1 MTTDTSSV
9 AAQPTQNP
17 AAVRGSSFLDPAVMG
32 GPMRLADLVQGYW
45 AITSDMHDEIRSIY
59 DTHMRG
65 EKIDIK
71 AVEARIG
78 RPLAGGERQ
87 PYTVQD
93 GVAIIGMQGVM
104 APKANLMMQISGGTS
119 AQLLRQDIQ
128 AAQADPKV
136 KAGILYGDTPGGN
149 VLGIAEAAQAWKAF
163 ADAKPAIT
171 YSDGML
177 ASAGYWVG
185 SAAPA
190 IYVSGPMVNVGSIGV
205 RTEHVDVSMAQAAQG
220 IKRTIIAAGR
230 YKAAGDGPLDPKTL
244 EYKQAQ
250 VDYLY
255 SLFVDWTAQM
265 RGASVDKVLAD
276 MADGRIFI
284 GEQAV
289 SAGLVDGVASLEQL
303 VQALASKPASVTTLP
318 GQSRPQAGKRR
329 RTMVAAATYLAPSAA
344 IVDAALSALADV
356 HADAA
361 AALAAGVPT
370 PSTTAAAGAP
380 AADASTAPSSEPV
393 VPAAEGDST
402 TPTGVDMATNANQ
415 DPAGGITTAEALAAA
430 YPALV
435 EQIRATAH
443 SAGATAERE
452 RITAVRAQSLPGHE
466 ALIDRLAF
474 DGKTTG
480 PEAAVA
486 VLSAV
491 RTATAGAAAAHFADA
506 PRGANPSPTHTGA
519 AADGEAV
526 AKPVPNAVKAYAG
539 LNKQAATA

>member
-1 MTTDTSSV
+1 MTTETTAAPAATAQTS
-9 AAQPTQNP
+9 QNP

-128 AAQADPKV
+128 AAAADPKV

-329 RTMVAAATYLAPSAA
+329 RTMVAAATYSPAHAA
-344 IVDAALSALADV
+344 TVLTT
-356 HADAA
+356 ADA
-361 AALAAGVPT
+361 PT

-393 VPAAEGDST
+393 VPAAEGDSP
-402 TPTGVDMATNANQ
+402 TPTGDVMATPDNTQ
-415 DPAGGITTAEALAAA
+415 TGGITTAEALAAA

-443 SAGATAERE
+443 SAGATAERD

-466 ALIDRLAF
+466 ALIDKLAF

-506 PRGANPSPTHTGA
+506 PRGANPSPTHSGA
-519 AADGEAV
+519 AGSDAPAPRQPDA
-526 AKPVPNAVKAYAG
+526 AKAYAG
-539 LNKQAATA
+539 LNKPAMV

>member
-1 MTTDTSSV
+1 
-9 AAQPTQNP
+9 
-17 AAVRGSSFLDPAVMG
+17 
-32 GPMRLADLVQGYW
+32 MRLADLVQGYW

-78 RPLAGGERQ
+78 RPLANTERQ
-87 PYTVQD
+87 PYQVRD
-93 GVAIIGMQGVM
+93 GVAIIGMEGVIG
-104 APKANLMMQISGGTS
+104 PKANLFMQISGGVS
-119 AQLLRQDIQ
+119 AQQLRQDIQ
-128 AAQADPKV
+128 AAAADPKV

-149 VLGIAEAAQAWKAF
+149 VLGVAEAAAAWKAF
-163 ADAKPAIT
+163 ADTKPAVT
-171 YSDGML
+171 WSDGML
-177 ASAGYWVG
+177 ASAGYWIG
-185 SAAPA
+185 SAAPS

-205 RTEHVDVSMAQAAQG
+205 RTEHVDVSMAQARDG

-303 VQALASKPASVTTLP
+303 VQALASKPASVTTMP
-318 GQSRPQAGKRR
+318 GQSRPMAGKRR
-329 RTMVAAATYLAPSAA
+329 RTMVAAATYTAPAHA
-344 IVDAALSALADV
+344 EALA
-356 HADAA
+356 
-361 AALAAGVPT
+361 

-393 VPAAEGDST
+393 VPAAEGDSP
-402 TPTGVDMATNANQ
+402 TPTGDVMATPDNTQ
-415 DPAGGITTAEALAAA
+415 TGGITTAEALAAA

-443 SAGATAERE
+443 SAGLTAGATAERE

-466 ALIDRLAF
+466 ALIDKLAF

-506 PRGANPSPTHTGA
+506 PKGANPSPTHTGA
-519 AADGEAV
+519 AGSDAPA
-526 AKPVPNAVKAYAG
+526 PRLPNATKAYGA
-539 LNKQAATA
+539 LNKPATV

>member
-1 MTTDTSSV
+1 
-9 AAQPTQNP
+9 
-17 AAVRGSSFLDPAVMG
+17 
-32 GPMRLADLVQGYW
+32 MRLADLVQGYW

-284 GEQAV
+284 GDQAV

-318 GQSRPQAGKRR
+318 GQARPQAGKRR

-506 PRGANPSPTHTGA
+506 PKGANPSPTHSGA
-519 AADGEAV
+519 AGSDAPA
-526 AKPVPNAVKAYAG
+526 PRLPNATKAYGA
-539 LNKQAATA
+539 LNKPQAV

>member
-1 MTTDTSSV
+1 MSNTPQS
-9 AAQPTQNP
+9 AAADAAAPQNP
-17 AAVRGSSFLDPAVMG
+17 ATVRGSSFLDPAVMG

-128 AAQADPKV
+128 AAAADPKV

-190 IYVSGPMVNVGSIGV
+190 IYISGPMVNVGSIGV

-318 GQSRPQAGKRR
+318 GQARPQAGKRR
-329 RTMVAAATYLAPSAA
+329 R
-344 IVDAALSALADV
+344 
-356 HADAA
+356 
-361 AALAAGVPT
+361 
-370 PSTTAAAGAP
+370 
-380 AADASTAPSSEPV
+380 
-393 VPAAEGDST
+393 
-402 TPTGVDMATNANQ
+402 
-415 DPAGGITTAEALAAA
+415 
-430 YPALV
+430 
-435 EQIRATAH
+435 
-443 SAGATAERE
+443 
-452 RITAVRAQSLPGHE
+452 
-466 ALIDRLAF
+466 
-474 DGKTTG
+474 
-480 PEAAVA
+480 
-486 VLSAV
+486 
-491 RTATAGAAAAHFADA
+491 
-506 PRGANPSPTHTGA
+506 
-519 AADGEAV
+519 
-526 AKPVPNAVKAYAG
+526 
-539 LNKQAATA
+539 

>member
-1 MTTDTSSV
+1 MTIETT
-9 AAQPTQNP
+9 AAPATAQTTQNP

-205 RTEHVDVSMAQAAQG
+205 RTEHVDVSMAQARDG
-220 IKRTIIAAGR
+220 VKRTIIAAGR

-329 RTMVAAATYLAPSAA
+329 RTMVAAATYSPA
-344 IVDAALSALADV
+344 
-356 HADAA
+356 HAEV
-361 AALAAGVPT
+361 LT

-393 VPAAEGDST
+393 VPAAEGDSST
-402 TPTGVDMATNANQ
+402 TPTTGASMSQ
-415 DPAGGITTAEALAAA
+415 DSNTVGGISVIAGNALGGIATTEALAAT

-435 EQIRATAH
+435 QQIRETAH
-443 SAGATAERE
+443 AAGATAERD

-466 ALIDRLAF
+466 ALIDKLAF

-506 PRGANPSPTHTGA
+506 PRGANPSPTHSGA
-519 AADGEAV
+519 AGSDAPAPRQPDA
-526 AKPVPNAVKAYAG
+526 AKAYAG
-539 LNKQAATA
+539 LNKPAMV

>member
-1 MTTDTSSV
+1 MTTETT
-9 AAQPTQNP
+9 AAPATAQTTQNP
-17 AAVRGSSFLDPAVMG
+17 ASVRGSSFLDPAIQG

-128 AAQADPKV
+128 AAMVDPKV

-163 ADAKPAIT
+163 ADAKPAVT

-190 IYVSGPMVNVGSIGV
+190 IYISGPMVNVGSIGV

-318 GQSRPQAGKRR
+318 GQARPQAGKRR
-329 RTMVAAATYLAPSAA
+329 RTMVAAATYTAPAHA
-344 IVDAALSALADV
+344 EAL
-356 HADAA
+356 
-361 AALAAGVPT
+361 T
-370 PSTTAAAGAP
+370 PSTTAAAGVP
-380 AADASTAPSSEPV
+380 AAGDSTAPSSEPV

-402 TPTGVDMATNANQ
+402 TLTGASMSQDTN
-415 DPAGGITTAEALAAA
+415 PAGGITTAEALAAA
-430 YPALV
+430 HPALV

-443 SAGATAERE
+443 AAGLAAGATAERE

-506 PRGANPSPTHTGA
+506 PKGANPSPTHTGA
-519 AADGEAV
+519 AGSDAPA
-526 AKPVPNAVKAYAG
+526 PRLPNATKAYGA
-539 LNKQAATA
+539 LNKPAAI